1 MSNKFGIFTRVLL
14 MVSGFFIS
22 LASCGFTC
30 RYIVLHDTPPV
41 LTGNWLF
48 NTDIWFYY
56 SKLVGGGIGVFISQ
70 VCSLIAYRKLGFR
83 YLLVIFWLS
92 TVGSVMV
99 TFLSY
104 YDSQLTYELNSYN
117 TRYEKAKV
125 QYFSNPL
132 YKVLH
137 ERQAFNVEALNGLIA
152 RQQKAY
158 EAMRS
163 IKHTTKAVKELKEYE
178 ELLLAAE
185 KKTNDAT
192 QAVIEFQEGFQF
204 SEPVIINNIYERMA
218 LDIAKFCGKKEV
230 SFEEWLALV
239 LNWMVLFVF
248 SAAPDLIG
256 PFLISIAFMG
266 NEKMKHELD
275 TKPVVEFHRQVPRGR
290 GIMQWLQKQAEA
302 MMEKE
307 FEKQKISSVT
317 DSDAYEKVEPIT
329 ETLMGNEL
337 SSLFRTPPPKNFDPN
352 AIIKTMEDDQIQLIK
367 ECLLEGMSQ
376 NKTIDRVFLKPPNAS
391 LRKKVRAVY
400 VKFIENKQVKT

>member
-1 MSNKFGIFTRVLL
+1 MSNKFGIFTRMLL

-30 RYIVLHDTPPV
+30 RYIVLHDTPPE

-92 TVGSVMV
+92 TVGSILV

-117 TRYEKAKV
+117 TRYEKAKA

-132 YKVLH
+132 YKVLQ

-163 IKHTTKAVKELKEYE
+163 IRHTTKAVKELKEYE
-178 ELLLAAE
+178 ELLLVAE

-192 QAVIEFQEGFQF
+192 QAVIEFQEGFRF
-204 SEPVIINNIYERMA
+204 SEPVIISNIYGRMA
-218 LDIAKFCGKKEV
+218 LDIAKFYGKKEV
-230 SFEEWLALV
+230 SFEEWLTLV

-266 NEKMKHELD
+266 SEKMKHELD
-275 TKPVVEFHRQVPRGR
+275 TTEVVSFHRKVPRGK
-290 GIMQWLQKQAEA
+290 GIMTWLQRQAEA
-302 MMEKE
+302 MMKRELKTIKPKLTDDDDLEKIE
-307 FEKQKISSVT
+307 EN
-317 DSDAYEKVEPIT
+317 T
-329 ETLMGNEL
+329 ETLTGMPISG
-337 SSLFRTPPPKNFDPN
+337 LFKTPPPKGFD
-352 AIIKTMEDDQIQLIK
+352 AKQVLETVTEEQIELIVKFVK
-367 ECLLEGMSQ
+367 EGKSQ
-376 NKTIDRVFLKPPNAS
+376 NKIIDLVFMMKPNKT
-391 LRKKVRAVY
+391 LRNKVRAVVMEY
-400 VKFIENKQVKT
+400 IDG